1 MSHNTPTY
9 PCNNTLNFNHIG
21 LSVANLTTQTH
32 FYQNVLGFD
41 NILRKFTI
49 QVPHLFQVIQLQNP
63 QGVIIEL
70 VSNEESTRQEIPKD
84 PMDGSK
90 LQGYF
95 HWALSVG
102 DLDEVYDYIVQA
114 GTGARA
120 VSPPEADGFGSG
132 RFAYVS
138 DPEGNLIELLGP

>member
-1 MSHNTPTY
+1 MSQNTPA
-9 PCNNTLNFNHIG
+9 CHSNNALNFNHIG

-32 FYQNVLGFD
+32 FYQSILGFND
-41 NILRKFTI
+41 ILRNFTI
-49 QVPHLFQVIQLQNP
+49 ETVPLFQVVQLQNP

-70 VSNEESTRQEIPKD
+70 VSNPESTRAEVPKD
-84 PMDGSK
+84 PMDGSR

-102 DLDEVYDYIVQA
+102 NLDEVYNYIVDA

-120 VSPPEADGFGSG
+120 ISHPEADAFGSG